1 MWVCAPFPFALP
13 TFLPVPFRGR
23 PSVAARLRF
32 APPMFRRYLL
42 TAVVLFLAGAAR
54 AQPLL
59 PDLIGV
65 TQKGVNVLAWTS
77 QYDGIKSISVQ
88 RSSDSVYNYT
98 TIGYVRNLKKGPQ
111 GFIDGH
117 PLPGANWYRLYIAFA
132 SDLTWTSNRFK
143 ISVDSAALLRGAVLG
158 PNDSL
163 QRMVPAAVLALANAR
178 VDTTGRDSGTVHAT
192 IPVLTDPSDVVEAYI
207 KSQYVFT
214 NPFTGHVNVELP
226 DVRSTQYTL
235 RFYDGA
241 NHRVLDIPRIPES
254 PVVIDKR
261 NFGRRGLYR
270 FELLKNR
277 ENWETGFITIY

>member
-1 MWVCAPFPFALP
+1 MS
-13 TFLPVPFRGR
+13 R
-23 PSVAARLRF
+23 RF
-32 APPMFRRYLL
+32 
-42 TAVVLFLAGAAR
+42 LFLFFLLLCAGAAS

-59 PDLIGV
+59 PDLIGI

-77 QYDGIKSISVQ
+77 QYDGIKSIGVQ

-117 PLPGANWYRLYIAFA
+117 PLPGANWYRLYIIFA

-143 ISVDSAALLRGAVLG
+143 IFVDSATLLKQAVLP

-163 QRMVPAAVLALANAR
+163 QRMVPSAVLALANAR
-178 VDTTGRDSGTVHAT
+178 IDTTGADSGTVKAT
-192 IPVLTDPSDVVEAYI
+192 IPVLTDPSEVVEAYI

-214 NPFTGHVNVELP
+214 NPFTGHVNVEVP
-226 DVRSTQYTL
+226 NAQATHYTL
-235 RFYDGA
+235 RFYDGSDR
-241 NHRVLDIPRIPES
+241 RVLDIPRIPES

-270 FELLKNR
+270 FELLRNR
-277 ENWETGFITIY
+277 EKWETGFITIY